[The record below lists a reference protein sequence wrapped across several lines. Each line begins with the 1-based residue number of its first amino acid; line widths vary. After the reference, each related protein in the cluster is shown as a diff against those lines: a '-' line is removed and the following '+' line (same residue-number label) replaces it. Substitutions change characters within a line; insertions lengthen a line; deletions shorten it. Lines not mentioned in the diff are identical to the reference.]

1 MKKKSFLL
9 SLVFPCFNEE
19 QNLPVLLEAVNAEL
33 GELELELIF
42 VDDGSRDHTLGYLK
56 RLASEDPRVRYAS
69 FSRNFGHQSAIVCGL
84 ELCSGDCCVVM
95 DADMQHPVRLVRTLV
110 DYWHQGYKIVRT
122 VRLDNGSGSAF
133 KRYSSHLFY
142 RLMNKLGLRELKPGM
157 ADFYLLDREIVDILN
172 NQLREGR
179 LFLRGTL
186 AWMGFET
193 AEVTYSPDLRR
204 FGTSKY
210 KFLNMLR
217 LARAGITS
225 YSTAPL
231 VLSGAIGL
239 GFLLLCALY
248 ILYVLYVHLIAGSTV
263 PGWSSLMIVTLAC
276 NGATMVSLGILGQYM
291 GLSYL
296 EGKRRPPFLVRESSV
311 SAPRAQ
317 SSGE

>member
-1 MKKKSFLL
+1 MKKSFLL
-9 SLVFPCFNEE
+9 SIVFPCFNEE
-19 QNLPVLLEAVNAEL
+19 QNLPLLLEAVNAEL
-33 GELELELIF
+33 GEIELELIF

-95 DADMQHPVRLVRTLV
+95 DADMQHPVSLVRTLV

-122 VRLDNGSGSAF
+122 VRLDNGTGSAF

-157 ADFYLLDREIVDILN
+157 ADFYLLDREIVDVLN
-172 NQLREGR
+172 TQLREGR

-193 AEVTYSPDLRR
+193 AEVTYSPDQRR
-204 FGTSKY
+204 HGTSKY
-210 KFLNMLR
+210 KFGNMLR

-225 YSTAPL
+225 FSTAPL
-231 VLSGAIGL
+231 VLSGAIGF
-239 GFLLLCALY
+239 GFLVLCGLY
-248 ILYVLYVHLIAGSTV
+248 ILYVLYVHFVTGSTV

-276 NGATMVSLGILGQYM
+276 NGATMVSLGILGQYI

-296 EGKRRPPFLVRESSV
+296 EGKRRPPFLVRESNV
-311 SAPRAQ
+311 SASRAR
-317 SSGE
+317 SSEE